1 MRQFDIVE
9 LSDRT
14 LAVIVQ
20 SDLLDAMESRVVAP
34 LVKEPSGIP
43 ASRMHLKFRVGR
55 HDYVLMPE
63 RMGGVIKSEIR
74 RVVQSAK
81 DREWELRRAIDIV
94 FVGV

>member
-14 LAVIVQ
+14 LAIVLQ
-20 SDLLDAMESRVVAP
+20 SDLLDELESRVVAP
-34 LVKEPSGIP
+34 LAREPSGIP
-43 ASRMHLKFRVGR
+43 ASRMHLKFRIGR
-55 HDYVLMPE
+55 RDYVLLPE
-63 RMGGVIKSEIR
+63 RMGGVIKSEIK

-81 DREWELRRAIDIV
+81 DREWELRRAVEIV